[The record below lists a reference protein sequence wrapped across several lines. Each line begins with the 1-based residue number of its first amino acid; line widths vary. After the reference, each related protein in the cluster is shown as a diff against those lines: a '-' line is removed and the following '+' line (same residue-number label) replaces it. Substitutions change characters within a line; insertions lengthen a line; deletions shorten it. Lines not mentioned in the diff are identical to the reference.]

1 MRGSLHHLRKECQHY
16 EVSIQVPSPTSP
28 PGLYPPC
35 HFLMEKPWGS
45 GCFRTIIVGHVIRS
59 LMLITCS
66 YNRRDFSRGTGED
79 AHQNDGAEPLLE
91 TSLNVAKAVFTSEK

>member
-28 PGLYPPC
+28 PGLYPPLPFSNGKALGTRLFSN
-35 HFLMEKPWGS
+35 HHRGS
-45 GCFRTIIVGHVIRS
+45 RDQS

>member
-1 MRGSLHHLRKECQHY
+1 
-16 EVSIQVPSPTSP
+16 
-28 PGLYPPC
+28 
-35 HFLMEKPWGS
+35 
-45 GCFRTIIVGHVIRS
+45 
-59 LMLITCS
+59 MLITCS